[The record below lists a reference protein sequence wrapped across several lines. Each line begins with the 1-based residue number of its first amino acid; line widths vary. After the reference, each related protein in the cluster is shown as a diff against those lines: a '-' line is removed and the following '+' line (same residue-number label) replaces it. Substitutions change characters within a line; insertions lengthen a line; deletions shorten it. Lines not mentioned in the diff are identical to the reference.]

1 VPTTILLLEDESSI
15 ADPLIFSLQA
25 EGFQVLWVQLVQHA
39 LVQYQQA
46 DLLLLDVG
54 LPDGNGFELC
64 KQIRRHSEVPVIFL
78 TARSSEIDKVVGLE
92 IGADDYVVKPFSPR
106 ELVARIKTILKRSQR
121 QLLVPVADS
130 QPAHN
135 AVVLQPVVIAP
146 DSSLILPSSLAT
158 PLGDFELYPA
168 KIQICLLQQPLPL
181 TALEYRLLS
190 YLLQHPN
197 QVFSREQLLLRCGV
211 ATEAGYDR
219 NIDSHIKSLRAK
231 LKKISDKTY
240 ILTQRGFGYSINL
253 QGQS

>member
-1 VPTTILLLEDESSI
+1 MPTTILLLEDESSI

-25 EGFQVLWVQLVQHA
+25 EGFQVLWVQLVQQA
-39 LVQYQQA
+39 LAQYPQA

-121 QLLVPVADS
+121 QPLVLAVEPQPTQNTVLPQTTVLLQDS
-130 QPAHN
+130 PSTP
-135 AVVLQPVVIAP
+135 L
-146 DSSLILPSSLAT
+146 SSFTPS
-158 PLGDFELYPA
+158 LGDFALYPA
-168 KIQICLLQQPLPL
+168 KIQICLLHQPLPL

-197 QVFSREQLLLRCGV
+197 QVLSREQMLFSCGV

-231 LKKISDKTY
+231 LKKISNKNY

-253 QGQS
+253 QGQY